1 MGARTVVVTDSTA
14 CLPAD
19 LAEQRGIVVVPLQVV
34 IDDVGHDE
42 GTDEVSPTAV
52 AAALKGGSRVTTSRV
67 TPETLTQLYRRLAAE
82 GAEAIVSVH
91 ISGMVSG
98 TYDSA
103 VVAGRNSPIP
113 VHTVDTRQVSA
124 NTGYAALAAS
134 DVLAAGGTALEAAR
148 AARRRAAL
156 SHSYFYVDT
165 LEYLRRG
172 GRVNAASAFLGGA
185 LAVKPL
191 LTLRE
196 GKVTSLEKVR
206 TAGKALARLEELI
219 VTAAGEQQVELCIA
233 HLDSPERAEKLA
245 ERLRERLADN
255 LGDREVRV
263 AEVGGVVGA
272 HVGPG
277 MVAGALAPV
286 L

>member
-14 CLPAD
+14 WLPANIA
-19 LAEQRGIVVVPLQVV
+19 AERGMVVVPLQVV
-34 IDDVGHDE
+34 VGDDCYDE
-42 GTDEVSPTAV
+42 GEPESSPQAV
-52 AAALKGGSRVTTSRV
+52 AEALRAGKRVSTSRIS
-67 TPETLTQLYRRLAAE
+67 PEAMRETYRRLEAE
-82 GAEAIVSVH
+82 GVEEIVSVH
-91 ISGMVSG
+91 LSGAVSG

-103 VVAGRNSPIP
+103 QVALRDCGIP
-113 VHTVDTRQVSA
+113 VHTVDTRQVGA
-124 NTGYAALAAS
+124 NTGYAALAAA
-134 DVLAAGGTALEAAR
+134 DVLAAGGTGLEAAR

-156 SHSYFYVDT
+156 SQSYFYVDT

-172 GRVNAASAFLGGA
+172 GRINAASAFLGGA

-206 TAGKALARLEELI
+206 TAGKALARLEELL
-219 VTAAGEQQVELCIA
+219 VTAAGGQQVELCVA
-233 HLDSPERAEKLA
+233 HLDNPERAQALV
-245 ERLRERLADN
+245 ERLSERLADN
-255 LGDREVRV
+255 LGGREIRLLE
-263 AEVGGVVGA
+263 AGGVVGA